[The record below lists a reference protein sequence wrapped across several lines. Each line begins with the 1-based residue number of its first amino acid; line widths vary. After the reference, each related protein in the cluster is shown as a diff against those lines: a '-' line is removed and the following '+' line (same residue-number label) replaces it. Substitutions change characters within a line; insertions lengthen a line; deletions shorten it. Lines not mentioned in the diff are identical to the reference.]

1 GEGKGQEG
9 RGQRARGRGFT
20 RGGVA
25 SCLGAW
31 LQSWGCGFTR
41 GGVASTWGRGLT
53 RGAWPHTWGRGLD
66 LGAWPR
72 LGGVTSDLGAW
83 PHTWGRGLD
92 LGAWPRR
99 PAHPLIRLRRR
110 LENTMEAFENAV
122 AQGAELLELD
132 CRRTRDGAVVLSH
145 DRGLRRQAGLDR
157 DLRDLAYEELPPYK
171 ETLEVTFAPGCYSRG
186 RDRRMPRLD
195 EVFARFPHVA
205 VSVEIKDDDDE
216 LIQQVAEL
224 VRRHDR
230 AAITLWASFDD
241 RILRKCRA
249 AHPGMPYGFSPRRA
263 LWCSPST
270 TWGCCRCCPWGR
282 RRCWDPCPASS
293 TGRISRCPKGIL
305 GQALALL
312 ADKFIMTKGLLQHL
326 RERDIQVVLW
336 VLNEECDFADAFAR
350 GASGV
355 MTDYPGRLRRYLD
368 AHPRPDRYRPVQ
380 TATERYRPVQT
391 STDQYKPLQTTT
403 TH

>member
-1 GEGKGQEG
+1 
-9 RGQRARGRGFT
+9 
-20 RGGVA
+20 
-25 SCLGAW
+25 
-31 LQSWGCGFTR
+31 
-41 GGVASTWGRGLT
+41 
-53 RGAWPHTWGRGLD
+53 
-66 LGAWPR
+66 
-72 LGGVTSDLGAW
+72 
-83 PHTWGRGLD
+83 
-92 LGAWPRR
+92 
-99 PAHPLIRLRRR
+99 
-110 LENTMEAFENAV
+110 MEAFENAV

-171 ETLEVTFAPGCYSRG
+171 EALEVTFAPGCYSRG

-263 LWCSPST
+263 LLVLAFHYLGLLPLLPLGEAALLGPLPGIINRT
-270 TWGCCRCCPWGR
+270 YFPV
-282 RRCWDPCPASS
+282 
-293 TGRISRCPKGIL
+293 PKGIL

-312 ADKFIMTKGLLQHL
+312 ADKFIVTKGLLQHL

-336 VLNEECDFADAFAR
+336 VLNEERDFADAFAR

-368 AHPRPDRYRPVQ
+368 AHPPP
-380 TATERYRPVQT
+380 
-391 STDQYKPLQTTT
+391 
-403 TH
+403 